1 MLTLSSAE
9 SQDSTYLNCHE
20 TIHRVMCIVYVIA
33 TTGTGTDV
41 YRYIGIVATSIYSIK
56 IMNSR
61 KKQWIG
67 NERMAACTFEFGS
80 EFGRCRMGVCVCDKT
95 NDTCCSI
102 FGNLRTPL
110 DGDRARKYLVA
121 IAKIS
126 LYIKYHEI
134 PTAPERTYF

>member
-1 MLTLSSAE
+1 MLTLRSAE

-80 EFGRCRMGVCVCDKT
+80 EFGRCRMCVCVIKPT
-95 NDTCCSI
+95 THAVRSLQPPHPPRQGKKI
-102 FGNLRTPL
+102 FGCHCKNLPL
-110 DGDRARKYLVA
+110 YQMPRNPNR
-121 IAKIS
+121 S
-126 LYIKYHEI
+126 
-134 PTAPERTYF
+134 